1 MNYKYQYYKI
11 INIAKD
17 QYRSKNDGNYYENHH
32 IIPKC
37 LGGTNDD
44 NNMILLT
51 AREHYV
57 VHKLLCRIYPK
68 NRSLYYALHMMSIC
82 SSKNQKR
89 DYVVSSRDYQ
99 WLRENKPDSWNK
111 GKIGMCPQL
120 SHDRNKGENN
130 PMYGSN
136 LSDEHKKKMTE
147 GRKLYWKVE
156 KILHPNVILPKDKKS
171 IEEKKY
177 DFLIYQRER
186 RREYRK
192 NNPLP
197 PRYVSDETRKK
208 ISETLK
214 KRNED
219 PEYRRMISER
229 TKEGMNKP
237 EVRERI
243 RQGMMKF

>member
-1 MNYKYQYYKI
+1 MNYQYQYNKI

-17 QYRSKNDGNYYENHH
+17 QKRSKNDGNYYENHH

-82 SSKNQKR
+82 SSKNHKR

-130 PMYGSN
+130 PMYGSK

-147 GRKLYWKVE
+147 ARLHN
-156 KILHPNVILPKDKKS
+156 ILLNNIIHPNVSLTPSKYMRCKSMEEIEYLKATKKTKGFGM
-171 IEEKKY
+171 KK
-177 DFLIYQRER
+177 R
-186 RREYRK
+186 RRDKVESYNVNPNKCKCCGAPLEYDRRANTYCSWDCYK
-192 NNPLP
+192 ANL
-197 PRYVSDETRKK
+197 YKK
-208 ISETLK
+208 
-214 KRNED
+214 
-219 PEYRRMISER
+219 PA
-229 TKEGMNKP
+229 
-237 EVRERI
+237 
-243 RQGMMKF
+243 